1 MVSFNNQPS
10 PQKLSA
16 EFASRLAQLAAGEV
30 VRAIVLLATRVDAPK
45 GRRPTANERRVI
57 AELVRRQAEQA
68 LPEIDAILEDYG
80 GERYSPRPDV
90 LGSVT
95 VETTVDGISAL
106 AASEKV
112 VRILEDQSIF
122 PLAKP

>member
-1 MVSFNNQPS
+1 MVPFNNQPS